1 MQGKVVGGGGKRKG
15 KASVAA
21 ASSLGGGR
29 EDKGEGGEEGREE
42 EAGLDYDL
50 EAAKLWF
57 TRTHN
62 EYGCLPFLNLMF
74 AAGKE
79 DGDMMFL
86 S

>member
-1 MQGKVVGGGGKRKG
+1 M
-15 KASVAA
+15 
-21 ASSLGGGR
+21 
-29 EDKGEGGEEGREE
+29 
-42 EAGLDYDL
+42 

-79 DGDMMFL
+79 DGDLLCLLGKDAAALLEAKRKDEGFKVWMFVL
-86 S
+86 NDNG